1 MFKHRLPKR
10 GQKILFLASLTF
22 SIMML
27 IGLLAFEDMQPV
39 FASTANTSGQK
50 SMPLSANSGSVVE
63 ANQDTGNPIPSP
75 VPSAWRLV
83 FSEDFNGSNLD
94 TSKWSAAWDGI
105 TGIYGPVNSSE
116 TACYDS
122 SNLSF
127 PGDGSLHLR
136 LISKEETCKGAVR
149 PYAGALIHSNTK
161 FQFSYGLY
169 EVRAYLPAATPATIA
184 NWPAIWSD
192 GQHWPKDGEI
202 DTMEGLGGKA
212 CFNFH
217 YSRRSAAPVCPAG
230 DFTGWHTFASDWEPG
245 SITYFYDGVQVGQI
259 TTRITAAP
267 EYLILNYT
275 QGSWG
280 GPTSV
285 PAEMQIDYVRVW
297 QH

>member
-1 MFKHRLPKR
+1 MFKNRLPKR
-10 GQKILFLASLTF
+10 GQKVLNAASLIF
-22 SIMML
+22 SMVIV
-27 IGLLAFEDMQPV
+27 IGLLALEDMQPV
-39 FASTANTSGQK
+39 LASAANISGQA
-50 SMPLSANSGSVVE
+50 SMPLIANSGAVVD
-63 ANQDTGNPIPSP
+63 ASRGAGRPSPTPIPTT
-75 VPSAWRLV
+75 WRSV
-83 FSEDFNGSNLD
+83 FSEDFNGDSLD
-94 TSKWSAAWDGI
+94 SSKWSAAWDGI
-105 TGIYGPVNSSE
+105 TGVYGPVNAAE

-127 PGDGSLHLR
+127 HGDGTLHMQ
-136 LISKEETCKGAVR
+136 LISKQETCKGAVR
-149 PYAGALIHSNTK
+149 PNAGALIHSNGK

-169 EVRAYLPAATPATIA
+169 EVRAYLPAAPDGTIA

-192 GQHWPKDGEI
+192 GQHWPRDGEI
-202 DTMEGLGGKA
+202 DTLEGLGGKA

-217 YSRRSAAPVCPAG
+217 YSRRSASPICHSG

-245 SITYFYDGVQVGQI
+245 SITYYYDGVQVGKI
-259 TTRITAAP
+259 TTGITSAP

-285 PAEMQIDYVRVW
+285 PATMQIDYVRVW